1 MTRVLVV
8 DDHAVVRHGIR
19 HILEKGCANI
29 AVEEAASGEEA
40 IRKANGAAWDLVIL
54 DLSLPDRSGL
64 DVLKQLKTEYHD
76 LPVLVLT
83 MHSEDQYAVRAL
95 KNGAS
100 GFLTKEGAPEQLV
113 VAVKRILAGGKYLSP
128 SLAER
133 LADYIGSDLSRQA
146 AHEILSDREFEVLS
160 LMVSGKSL
168 TEIGQRL
175 CVSIKTV
182 STHRARILQKMGLK
196 NNAELVQYAVRHG
209 LIG

>member
-1 MTRVLVV
+1 VFRVLVV
-8 DDHAVVRHGIR
+8 DDHAAVRQGIR
-19 HILEKGCANI
+19 HILERGCEAP
-29 AVEEAASGEEA
+29 AVEEAGTGEEA
-40 IRKANGAAWDLVIL
+40 LRKAHGARWDLIIL
-54 DLSLPDRSGL
+54 DLSLPDRSGMEI
-64 DVLKQLKTEYHD
+64 LKQLKGEFPG

-113 VAVKRILAGGKYLSP
+113 VAVKKVLAGGKYLSP

-133 LADYIGSDLSRQA
+133 LAAYIGSGFSEQA
-146 AHEILSDREFEVLS
+146 PHETLSDREFEVLT

-168 TEIGQRL
+168 TEIGQHL

-196 NNAELVQYAVRHG
+196 NNAELVQYAVKHG
-209 LIG
+209 LIS

>member
-1 MTRVLVV
+1 MMRVLVV

-19 HILEKGCANI
+19 HILERGSDGCS
-29 AVEEAASGEEA
+29 VEEAGTGEEA
-40 IRKANGAAWDLVIL
+40 VRKAHASAWDLVIL

-64 DVLKQLKTEYHD
+64 EVLKQLKAEFPE
-76 LPVLVLT
+76 LPVLILT
-83 MHSEDQYAVRAL
+83 MHSEDQYALRAL
-95 KNGAS
+95 KSGAS

-113 VAVKRILAGGKYLSP
+113 VAVKKILAGGKYLSP

-133 LADYIGSDLSRQA
+133 LASYIGSDLSRQA
-146 AHEILSDREFEVLS
+146 PHETLSDREFEVLN

-168 TEIGQRL
+168 TEIGQHL

-209 LIG
+209 LIS